1 MTLTITSLS
10 IYLSK
15 IGEIVIQMYIFNEF
29 KKLMRK

>member
-1 MTLTITSLS
+1 MTLTIICLS
-10 IYLSK
+10 IYLSE